1 MKVLTAQ
8 EQTYLRELA
17 LRQIH
22 ISECIESLMRRP
34 MRDIH
39 EETGLPVWMICTMC
53 IEAMG
58 WVQHEMVEWLS

>member
-22 ISECIESLMRRP
+22 ISECIDSLMRRP

-39 EETGLPVWMICTMC
+39 EETGLPVIVILTMLM
-53 IEAMG
+53 ESAG
-58 WVQHEMVEWLS
+58 WVDLDLEEVLS